1 MQRARSRYSTVAI
14 PKKLWKEI
22 DRVVRMSGAYSNE
35 AEFVR
40 EAIREKLQKVA
51 IVEAKDVS
59 HAELQKQLIAYI
71 KEKGK
76 AYPSD
81 ITTDLGIPY
90 FSAIEI
96 INKLVEEGILEEA
109 GEEKA

>member
-1 MQRARSRYSTVAI
+1 
-14 PKKLWKEI
+14 
-22 DRVVRMSGAYSNE
+22 MSGAYSNE

-51 IVEAKDVS
+51 LVEVKDIPQP
-59 HAELQKQLIAYI
+59 ELQKQIIGYT

-81 ITTDLGIPY
+81 IAAGLGVPY
-90 FSAIEI
+90 FSVTEV
-96 INKLVEEGILEEA
+96 INKLVEEGILEQA
-109 GEEKA
+109 KEE

>member
-1 MQRARSRYSTVAI
+1 MQRTKSSRYSTVAI
-14 PKKLWKEI
+14 PRKLWKEI

-51 IVEAKDVS
+51 VVEANDIS
-59 HAELQKQLIAYI
+59 QPELQKQIIRYI

-76 AYPSD
+76 AHPSD
-81 ITTDLGIPY
+81 MAADLGVPY
-90 FSAIEI
+90 FSVTGV
-96 INKLVEEGILEEA
+96 INKLFEEGMLEQA
-109 GEEKA
+109 SEE